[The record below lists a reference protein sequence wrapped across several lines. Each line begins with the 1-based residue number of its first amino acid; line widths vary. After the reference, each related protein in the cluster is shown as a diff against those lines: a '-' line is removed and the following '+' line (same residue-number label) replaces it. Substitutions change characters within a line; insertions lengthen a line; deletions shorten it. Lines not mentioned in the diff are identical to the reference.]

1 MNFPYKDFDRA
12 QAMANLAGREVRF
25 IPEEGNYRQWNGST
39 WEKIDADNLEM
50 RLYNKL
56 IQRMLEAA
64 SRETDTKTMYRMLS
78 AIGTAKQGR
87 HIRETFSLFR
97 KVPTVRRSRTLFDAH
112 HSLVPCSNGTYDLN
126 LRSWYPSFSWDMNHR
141 QFEVVYDEDATC
153 PAWKKF
159 IATVTAGDRTLELFL
174 QMVTGYLLAGGN
186 PLEKMFLIYG
196 PAATGKT
203 TYIEIIRQLFG
214 TFVRK
219 TTISTFT
226 EKSSSKNALASLQGT
241 RLVIIDE
248 NDGEES
254 GHLSSALLKQVI
266 SAESVEAR
274 FLYHEFFEFDVTF
287 KILNATNYLPSFK
300 VFDDALRRRLIV
312 VPFENQIP
320 ETQRDPGLKIRLQ
333 AELPGILNWAI
344 QGWLLVKKYGL
355 QTPFA
360 LQQRLYEYG
369 LNFNSIER
377 FLRSA
382 CLRVE
387 GSEVSSTELYQIYR
401 GYCKAHGEGSPM
413 KHKSFS
419 MRMNEAG
426 VRSYRSSHGIR
437 YVGIR
442 LRDFYR
448 LADEWGV
455 LPEEITGGYR

>member
-1 MNFPYKDFDRA
+1 
-12 QAMANLAGREVRF
+12 MANLAGREVRF
-25 IPEEGNYRQWNGST
+25 LPEEGSYRQWNGAI
-39 WEKIDADNLEM
+39 WEKADANNLEM
-50 RLYNKL
+50 KLYCKL
-56 IQRMLEAA
+56 LRSMAEDVSL
-64 SRETDTKTMYRMLS
+64 ETDTKTMYRKLS
-78 AIGTAKQGR
+78 AIESAKKARRTQ
-87 HIRETFSLFR
+87 ETLNLFR
-97 KVPTVRRSRTLFDAH
+97 KIPTIRRSRTMFDAH
-112 HSLVPCSNGTYDLN
+112 HDLVPCNNGTYDLS
-126 LRSWYPSFSWDMNHR
+126 LQYWYPPFSWDLQHR
-141 QFEVVYDEDATC
+141 HFDVTYDKDATC
-153 PAWKKF
+153 PAWKNF
-159 IATVTAGDRTLELFL
+159 IVSVTAGDSTLQTYL
-174 QMVTGYLLAGGN
+174 QMVTGYLLSGGN

-203 TYIEIIRQLFG
+203 TYIVTIQKLFG

-226 EKSSSKNALASLQGT
+226 EKSSKNALASLQGT

-254 GHLSSALLKQVI
+254 GHLSSALLKQVV
-266 SAESVEAR
+266 SGEPVEAR

-344 QGWLLVKKYGL
+344 QGWQLVKKYGL